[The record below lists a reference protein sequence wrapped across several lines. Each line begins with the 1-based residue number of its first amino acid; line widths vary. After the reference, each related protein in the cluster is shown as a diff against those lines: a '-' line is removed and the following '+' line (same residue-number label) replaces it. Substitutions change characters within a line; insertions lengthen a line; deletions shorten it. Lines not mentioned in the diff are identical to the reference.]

1 MIVSERNE
9 TVPEAPEVLLSRLEK
24 EANTRNYSGFMK
36 HFVTLYL
43 LCFTL
48 FQLYTAIV
56 GTVPPQ
62 IVRMVHLGFAIPLS
76 YLLYPATSK
85 GSMDQL
91 HPLDLLLAIAFLLAA
106 GYYLY
111 NYDALIERIGFYT
124 TLDIFV
130 GAMGMILVMEACRR
144 VVGWP
149 IVIIAVVF
157 ILYASYGIHAG
168 IPQPP
173 RLFNKANR
181 LATVFQHRRDY
192 RQPVGRVRFVCISLY
207 PVRRLP

>member
-1 MIVSERNE
+1 MNVSDQNG
-9 TVPEAPEVLLSRLEK
+9 TVPEMPDVDLSKLEK
-24 EANTRNYSGFMK
+24 ESNTRSYSGFTK

-48 FQLYTAIV
+48 FQLYTSIV

-85 GSMDQL
+85 GSMDRL
-91 HPLDLLLAIAFLLAA
+91 HPLDLLLATAFLLVA

-130 GAMGMILVMEACRR
+130 GANTCRDSST
-144 VVGWP
+144 
-149 IVIIAVVF
+149 IAA
-157 ILYASYGIHAG
+157 I
-168 IPQPP
+168 Q
-173 RLFNKANR
+173 
-181 LATVFQHRRDY
+181 
-192 RQPVGRVRFVCISLY
+192 
-207 PVRRLP
+207 